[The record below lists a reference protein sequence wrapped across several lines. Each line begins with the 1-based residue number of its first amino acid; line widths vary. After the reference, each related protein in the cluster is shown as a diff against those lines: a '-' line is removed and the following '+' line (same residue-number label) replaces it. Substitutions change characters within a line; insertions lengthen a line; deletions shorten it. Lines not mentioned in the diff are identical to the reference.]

1 MNKYYSFFLILVFFC
16 KTSENRIS
24 DVDESQQK
32 KETTLYVSIDKQ
44 TINQL
49 DNSLKKQEEENSQ
62 KKEENRISSED
73 NQKIA
78 FYKKAVK
85 EMEDQYILD
94 KEKYNQDRKFI
105 INFKD
110 NQDQLEKDY
119 EIYKK
124 NYLKNLEEE
133 RKEKK
138 ERIIQLDP
146 EGKMFWRIDF
156 NSEFPEIITVK
167 LSFNSSIHLCEVEN
181 PFTYLIIKNFFCHS
195 KVIKIRGEDLRDINF
210 LETLPLLDFLPKKRA
225 NYIIYQ
231 EDNQKKVPLRISNL
245 EKEDYTIAI
254 VEITESSILKLHL
267 YTIKSVKYK
276 QRYFFKTITP
286 IDFLLSL
293 SE

>member
-44 TINQL
+44 TTNQL

-138 ERIIQLDP
+138 KELSNWIQ
-146 EGKMFWRIDF
+146 K
-156 NSEFPEIITVK
+156 VK
-167 LSFNSSIHLCEVEN
+167 CFGE
-181 PFTYLIIKNFFCHS
+181 LILILNF
-195 KVIKIRGEDLRDINF
+195 
-210 LETLPLLDFLPKKRA
+210 
-225 NYIIYQ
+225 
-231 EDNQKKVPLRISNL
+231 QKS
-245 EKEDYTIAI
+245 
-254 VEITESSILKLHL
+254 
-267 YTIKSVKYK
+267 
-276 QRYFFKTITP
+276 
-286 IDFLLSL
+286 LLSNYL
-293 SE
+293 LIVVSICAK